1 MIQDTIVVNNA
12 HVAADT
18 VMQPHVSHGPE
29 AREVAIG
36 AEPAADS
43 ATVATTVV
51 TQREAEQPDSLI
63 ALPDSIAEPA
73 DTAALPAVS
82 LPLLYR
88 GDQSLDSLLAR
99 DSLLFSSSRVAPGHG
114 VGMTA
119 QALPPALF
127 RNDGVSIALLSCFI
141 LTLLYLAGSRRNL
154 RERLYNFFRPK
165 PATASASAAEAETYE
180 WVHLLLGLQL
190 SLIASLLF
198 YSFAVER
205 LSASLINLPPLALVG
220 IYAAVFMLMLIAKQ
234 RLYHFVHATFFTES
248 ERRRW
253 YESFSLLFI
262 FESLV
267 LFPLALLSV
276 YFDLGLEKVSI
287 ILAAVLLFVK
297 ILLFFKCFSVFFGKL
312 KGCLHLILYFCAL
325 ELLPLLFTG
334 GALTELTRLFI
345 TIF

>member
-1 MIQDTIVVNNA
+1 MRQDTITVSNA
-12 HVAADT
+12 QVATDT
-18 VMQPHVSHGPE
+18 VARQAVSHETTSQASSPS
-29 AREVAIG
+29 AAL
-36 AEPAADS
+36 PADS
-43 ATVATTVV
+43 ATVVRTAV
-51 TQREAEQPDSLI
+51 TQREAAVPDSLLAEADSATI
-63 ALPDSIAEPA
+63 QADTSAVLPD
-73 DTAALPAVS
+73 S

-88 GDQSLDSLLAR
+88 GDSSLDTLLAR
-99 DSLLFSSSRVAPGHG
+99 DSLLFSGNRASGGQG
-114 VGMTA
+114 VGMNA
-119 QALPPALF
+119 QAMPPALF
-127 RNDGVSIALLSCFI
+127 RNDGVSIALLSCFV
-141 LTLLYLAGSRRNL
+141 LTLLYLAGSRRSL
-154 RERLYNFFRPK
+154 SDRLKGFFRSK
-165 PATASASAAEAETYE
+165 VSAASAPTAEAETYE

-198 YSFAVER
+198 YSFAVAR
-205 LSASLINLPPLALVG
+205 LSASLINLPPLVLLG
-220 IYAAVFMLMLIAKQ
+220 IYAAVFMLMLIVKQ
-234 RLYHFVHATFFTES
+234 RLYHFVHATFFTKM

-297 ILLFFKCFSVFFGKL
+297 ILLFFKSFSVFFGKI

-325 ELLPLLFTG
+325 ELLPLL
-334 GALTELTRLFI
+334 LTWGVLVELTRLFI